1 MQSVAELISE
11 EMINSLRSGG
21 GSNNNNNNNFDYDVY
36 IGWANFYSGW

>member
-21 GSNNNNNNNFDYDVY
+21 GGSNNNNNFDYDVY